1 MSVAYLDCFSGISGN
16 MVLGAL
22 LDAGLELD
30 DLQEELAHL
39 GLSGYVI
46 HADAVKRRG
55 LSGTHVTVE
64 IEDQGPERHFHDIEA
79 IITGSDLPERI
90 QRRSLTVFR
99 RLAEAE
105 AKVHGMPVDHVHFHE
120 VGAVDAIVDVV
131 GAVVGFDLLG
141 VEHTYAS
148 PVRVGRGTVTCAHGV
163 MPVPA
168 PATAELLKGVPTY
181 GRDVDAELATPT
193 GAAILTT
200 LVESFGAAPPMAVA
214 QIGYGAGTRELPHPN
229 LLRVSIGES
238 AEGAAG
244 YEQDQVTVIEMNID
258 DMNPEFYEYVMTRL
272 FDAGAV
278 DVFLTPIAMKQNR
291 PGVQLSVLV
300 AEGRVPEVVDVLFT
314 ETTTIGVRFTA
325 AQRWKLRRE
334 RIEVETPYGAV
345 SVKVA
350 SRGETVM
357 NVAPE
362 LRDCR
367 RRAEERDV
375 PLKVVYQAAQEAARA
390 LVATFPKAEKED
402 S

>member
-1 MSVAYLDCFSGISGN
+1 MSVAYLDCFSGVSGN

-30 DLQEELAHL
+30 DLRHGLARL
-39 GLSGYVI
+39 DVSGYVI
-46 HADAVKRRG
+46 QADVVKRRG
-55 LSGTHVTVE
+55 LRGMHVTVE
-64 IEDQGPERHFHDIEA
+64 IEDQGRERHLHDIEA
-79 IITGSDLPERI
+79 IVAGSDLPKRT
-90 QRRSLTVFR
+90 QRRSLAVFR

-141 VEHTYAS
+141 IEHTYAS
-148 PVRVGRGTVTCAHGV
+148 PVHVGRGTVTCAHGV

-181 GRDVDAELATPT
+181 GRDVDAELVTPT

-200 LVESFGAAPPMAVA
+200 FVRDFGAAPPMAVTR
-214 QIGYGAGTRELPHPN
+214 IGYGAGTGELPHPN
-229 LLRVSIGES
+229 LLRLSIGEN
-238 AEGAAG
+238 GLDAAG
-244 YEQDQVTVIEMNID
+244 YEQDRVTVIETNID
-258 DMNPEFYEYVMTRL
+258 DMNPEFYEHITDCL

-278 DVFLTPIAMKQNR
+278 DVFLTPIHMKHSR

-300 AEGRVPEVVDVLFT
+300 AEDRVSEVVDVLFN
-314 ETTTIGVRFTA
+314 ETTTIGVRFGTA
-325 AQRWKLRRE
+325 RRWKLRRE
-334 RIEVETPYGAV
+334 QISVETSYGAV

-350 SRGETVM
+350 SRGEEVM

-362 LRDCR
+362 VRDCR
-367 RRAEERDV
+367 RLADERGV
-375 PLKVVYQAAQEAARA
+375 PLKAVYQAAQEAARA
-390 LVATFPKAEKED
+390 RALTRSA
-402 S
+402 

>member
-30 DLQEELAHL
+30 DLREGLAHL

-46 HADAVKRRG
+46 RADAVKRRG

-64 IEDQGPERHFHDIEA
+64 IEDHGPERHLHDIEA
-79 IITGSDLPERI
+79 IISGTDLPERI
-90 QRRSLTVFR
+90 QRRSLAVFR
-99 RLAEAE
+99 CLAEAE

-131 GAVVGFDLLG
+131 GTVVGFDLLG

-148 PVRVGRGTVTCAHGV
+148 SVRVGRGTVTCAHGV

-181 GRDVDAELATPT
+181 GRDVDAELVTPT

-200 LVESFGAAPPMAVA
+200 FVRDFGAAPPMVVTR
-214 QIGYGAGTRELPHPN
+214 IGYGAGTRELPHPN
-229 LLRVSIGES
+229 LLRLSIGEN
-238 AEGAAG
+238 GLDAAG
-244 YEQDQVTVIEMNID
+244 YEQDRVTVIETNID
-258 DMNPEFYEYVMTRL
+258 DMNPEFYEHITDCL

-278 DVFLTPIAMKQNR
+278 DVFLTPIHMKHSR

-300 AEGRVPEVVDVLFT
+300 AEDRVSEVVDVLFN
-314 ETTTIGVRFTA
+314 ETTTIGVRFGTA
-325 AQRWKLRRE
+325 RRWKLGRE
-334 RIEVETPYGAV
+334 QILVRTPYGAV

-350 SRGETVM
+350 SSGETVM

-367 RRAEERDV
+367 RLARERGV
-375 PLKVVYQAAQEAARA
+375 PLKEVYKAAQEAARA
-390 LVATFPKAEKED
+390 RALTRSA
-402 S
+402 